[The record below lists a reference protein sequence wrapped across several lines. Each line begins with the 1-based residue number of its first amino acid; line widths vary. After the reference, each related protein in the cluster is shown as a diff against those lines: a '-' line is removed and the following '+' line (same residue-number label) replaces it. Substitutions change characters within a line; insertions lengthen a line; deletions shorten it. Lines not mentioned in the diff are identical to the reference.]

1 MTVRFTSEA
10 IEKHRGLADAI
21 KSGLGVEGTVIKE
34 KESHS
39 AYNANLPDG
48 ITPDT
53 IKAVSKYNGSFVKA
67 AHVAIGETAAE
78 IFKSDKSVDKVT
90 ASMGYF
96 APSDS
101 LNFTAERSRVYPN
114 PQAGA
119 DDPAKITKNLVLTM
133 TDDIRG
139 QSVKS
144 LRDAMSA
151 EFTNKFC

>member
-1 MTVRFTSEA
+1 MSVRFTSEA
-10 IEKHRGLADAI
+10 VEKHRDLADSI
-21 KSGLGVEGTVIKE
+21 KAGLTVEGTVIKE

-39 AYNANLPDG
+39 AYNANLPEG

-53 IKAVSKYNGSFVKA
+53 IKTVSKYNGSFVKA
-67 AHVAIGETAAE
+67 AHVAIGERAAE
-78 IFKSDKSVDKVT
+78 IFKDDKSVDKVT

-101 LNFTAERSRVYPN
+101 LSFTAERSRVYPN
-114 PQAGA
+114 PQAGEG
-119 DDPAKITKNLVLTM
+119 DPAKITKNLVLTC

-139 QSVKS
+139 QSVKTI
-144 LRDAMSA
+144 RDAMSS